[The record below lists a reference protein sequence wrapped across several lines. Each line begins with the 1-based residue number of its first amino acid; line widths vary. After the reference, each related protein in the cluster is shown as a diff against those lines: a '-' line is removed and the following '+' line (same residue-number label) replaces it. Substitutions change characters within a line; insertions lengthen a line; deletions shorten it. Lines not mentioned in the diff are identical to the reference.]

1 MSITHAARAVL
12 LAAVAIFAVVPAHAQ
27 SPYRFVT
34 VVVTDEASRA
44 PLPGVQVTLTGVAD
58 RSWETDAQ
66 GTVLVA
72 VARGSQARLLL
83 RRIGYA
89 PLSITPGGA
98 GDSTLVRA
106 TMTQAVATLDTTKV
120 VGKPTPSIL
129 SGFDERRARANG
141 AASYFT
147 QEQIEKMMA
156 IRTIDVVRRAVG
168 ARAIDSSGILLIA
181 SARGPKTVIGA
192 SPLGGAKGNDLAPCI
207 MRVVVDGLMR
217 EWGFSLDGINP
228 KDVYGIEV
236 YPGPATMPVE
246 FSGLRKDAM
255 CGLVMIWSRR
265 GP

>member
-1 MSITHAARAVL
+1 MSIDHVTRAGLLVSIIAIAAL
-12 LAAVAIFAVVPAHAQ
+12 PARAQ
-27 SPYRFVT
+27 SPYRLVT
-34 VVVTDEASRA
+34 IVVTDEVSRA
-44 PLPGVQVTLTGVAD
+44 PLPGVQITLAGVTD
-58 RSWETDAQ
+58 RSWQTDAQ

-89 PLSITPGGA
+89 PLALSTTGV

-106 TMTQAVATLDTTKV
+106 TMAQAVATLDTTKV
-120 VGKPTPSIL
+120 VGRPTPSIL

-141 AASYFT
+141 TASYFT

-181 SARGPKTVIGA
+181 SARGPKSIIGA
-192 SPLGGAKGNDLAPCI
+192 LPLASAKGNDLAPCI